1 MHKMEGVR
9 REQLFGLSGGG
20 AVHKLCPRYAMERS
34 NFLLEHQGV
43 LLCPGLLCRGYSK
56 LALSTCSWLL

>member
-1 MHKMEGVR
+1 M
-9 REQLFGLSGGG
+9 
-20 AVHKLCPRYAMERS
+20 HKLCPRYAMERS